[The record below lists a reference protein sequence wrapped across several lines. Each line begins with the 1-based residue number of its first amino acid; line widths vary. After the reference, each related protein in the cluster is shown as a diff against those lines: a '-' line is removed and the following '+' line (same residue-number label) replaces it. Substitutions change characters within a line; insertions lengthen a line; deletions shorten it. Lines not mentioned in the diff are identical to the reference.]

1 MSISDILSI
10 VAICLSG
17 ISIIWNAISYY
28 KYDKKLKT
36 LDIKGKEIEIQ
47 KYQKEKEDEKK
58 AVIKGEFIFKGEG
71 KYYHFS
77 VTNNGKCE
85 ARNITIR
92 LPKEQIEAIDTIQ
105 TIEYLSP
112 NQSLLLRVQPTYS
125 CKRFVN
131 VEFQWDDDFDKCRHS
146 IEHVVVPHVIVRN
159 FN

>member
-1 MSISDILSI
+1 MNTSDILSI

-47 KYQKEKEDEKK
+47 KYQQEKDDEKK
-58 AVIKGEFIFKGEG
+58 AVIKGEFVYNGPG

-77 VTNNGKCE
+77 VSNNGKCE

-92 LPKEQIEAIDTIQ
+92 LPEEHIDAIDSIR
-105 TIEYLSP
+105 TIECLPP
-112 NQSLLLRVQPTYS
+112 NQHLILRVNPTYR
-125 CKRFVN
+125 CKHLVD
-131 VEFQWDDDFDKCRHS
+131 VYFQWDDDFDKCQHS
-146 IEHVVVPHVIVRN
+146 IEHIVVPRVVVRN
-159 FN
+159 LN